1 MQTKILLSIKPRF
14 AEQIFLGT
22 KRYEFRR
29 VLFRSNSVSK
39 VIVYASSPIQRVI
52 GEFDV
57 DSILALDAER
67 LWQRTKKHSG
77 IDKSH
82 FDEYFE
88 GRCMAYAIK
97 IAFPRRYRTP
107 KQLEHVCHSKRPPQ
121 SFQYLP

>member
-14 AEQIFLGT
+14 ADQIFAGI

-29 VLFRSNSVSK
+29 VLFRSKSVRK
-39 VIVYASSPIQRVI
+39 VIVYASSPVQRVI

-57 DSILALDAER
+57 DSVLALDVER
-67 LWQRTKKHSG
+67 LWEKTKLHSG
-77 IDKSH
+77 IEKSY

-88 GRCMAYAIK
+88 GRYMAYAIK

-107 KQLEHVCHSKRPPQ
+107 KQLEHVCNSKRPPQ
-121 SFQYLP
+121 SFQYLR